1 MSWLET
7 VRTAYGALRTR
18 RMRSLLTVLGILIGI
33 AAVMLTVGLGQ
44 GAQSKVTDQI
54 NKLGSN
60 LLIVTPGS
68 ATSSAGVRGGRG
80 TATTLT
86 MDDAAVLADPVAAPD
101 IARVAPTSQSS
112 LSVLAGTANWTTTA
126 VGTTPEWVQ
135 VRARSVSEGRF
146 FTAAEVAAESPVVV
160 LGQTTATQLFGSS
173 SGSSGSSGGG
183 LGGRSPVGQLVTL
196 GGQNLTVIGLLTA
209 EGSTAGGDQDDLAVL
224 PQSTYASR
232 LSTTANP
239 RAVSTIYIEGRDQAS
254 LSAAYQQTTKILL
267 AAHGV
272 TATTMDFSVS
282 SQQAIVESAT
292 TITRVLTV
300 LLAGIA
306 AISLLVGGI
315 GVMNIMLVSVTE
327 RVREIGLRKALGAT
341 PSVILRQFL
350 VEASMLGLVGGVAG
364 LALGL
369 LGAAVLPGW
378 IGQPV
383 TISPLAAGAA
393 LGVSLAIGIGAGVYP
408 ASRAARLA
416 PIEALRSE

>member
-1 MSWLET
+1 
-7 VRTAYGALRTR
+7 
-18 RMRSLLTVLGILIGI
+18 MRSLLTVLGILIGI

-160 LGQTTATQLFGSS
+160 LGQTTATQLFGV
-173 SGSSGSSGGG
+173 SSGGG

-272 TATTMDFSVS
+272 TAATMDFSVS

>member
-33 AAVMLTVGLGQ
+33 AAVMLTRSVSGR
-44 GAQSKVTDQI
+44 AQSKVTDQI

-86 MDDAAVLADPVAAPD
+86 MDDAVVLADPVAAPD

-173 SGSSGSSGGG
+173 SGGGSSGGG

-272 TATTMDFSVS
+272 TAATMDFSVS